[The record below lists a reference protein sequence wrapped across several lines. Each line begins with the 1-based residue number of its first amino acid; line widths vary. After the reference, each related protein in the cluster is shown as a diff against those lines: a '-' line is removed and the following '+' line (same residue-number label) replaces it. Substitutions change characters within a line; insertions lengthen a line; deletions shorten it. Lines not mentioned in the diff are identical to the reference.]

1 MNAKKIIAM
10 SFIALFVGGMA
21 YAQEPTGKKQ
31 EPTAKKP
38 VAKAK
43 KGSIAKKVAAEQ
55 KKQ

>member
-1 MNAKKIIAM
+1 MNTKKILAM
-10 SFIALFVGGMA
+10 SLIALFVGGMS

-43 KGSIAKKVAAEQ
+43 KGAIAKKVAAQE
-55 KKQ
+55 KN